1 MLAFIPIGCEVQ
13 SWNRPSL
20 VASSFVNRME
30 TDQPESILVQTGGLG
45 LSGSSCPRLY
55 GGNFRAPDFR
65 LLRWSLDQPTPQ
77 SFCGRGPAIGPSV
90 PRLEGRVCDCWLRGF
105 AVKVRSHSQIK
116 NENLGA
122 GMK

>member
-77 SFCGRGPAIGPSV
+77 VFAAAALPLDHPCRDSRGGCAI
-90 PRLEGRVCDCWLRGF
+90 
-105 AVKVRSHSQIK
+105 A
-116 NENLGA
+116 
-122 GMK
+122 